1 MQFKESELV
10 QLTDDAKKLI
20 NEESVLDGK
29 FVLEFIKKDGTLR
42 EMAGTFTPP
51 KEWKPAGPG
60 MKYSPRRKG
69 LLQVWDLH
77 KEAWRMVN
85 VTTLQKINGIDVV
98 IDVRDLKFIKVPTQ
112 PADMQAV

>member
-10 QLTDDAKKLI
+10 QLTENARALI

-42 EMAGTFTPP
+42 EMAGSFTPP
-51 KEWKPAGPG
+51 REWKSAGPG

-69 LLQVWDLH
+69 LLSVWDLH

-85 VTTLQKINGIDVV
+85 VTTLQKINGVDVV
-98 IDVRDLKFIKVPTQ
+98 IDVRDLKFIKVPGQT
-112 PADMQAV
+112 ADMQAV